1 MPYMI
6 CQPQAQRSTQ
16 IDKKVYVVRGSP
28 KKEDHWADPPK
39 GQWGPFD
46 QAQPS

>member
-16 IDKKVYVVRGSP
+16 TDKKVYMGRGSP
-28 KKEDHWADPPK
+28 KKEDHWVESARGTMEPNYSS
-39 GQWGPFD
+39 F
-46 QAQPS
+46 

>member
-28 KKEDHWADPPK
+28 KKEDHWAESARGKMEPNY
-39 GQWGPFD
+39 
-46 QAQPS
+46 SSY